1 MDLDSIIFVD
11 NLPKL
16 DLHGFDRETAR
27 VIVLDFIK
35 DNIKMKN
42 EIINI
47 VHGHGSGI
55 LKDTVHDTLRKNR
68 NVIEFK
74 TFYNNDGCT
83 IVKIKI
89 WQMQKNVYNI

>member
-42 EIINI
+42 KIINI

-89 WQMQKNVYNI
+89 

>member
-1 MDLDSIIFVD
+1 MEIENIVFID

-27 VIVLDFIK
+27 VAVCDFIR

-42 EIINI
+42 EFINV
-47 VHGHGSGI
+47 VHGIGSGVV
-55 LKDTVHDTLRKNR
+55 KAAVHDELRRNK
-68 NVIEFK
+68 NVINFK
-74 TFYNNDGCT
+74 TYYYNQGCT

-89 WQMQKNVYNI
+89 

>member
-27 VIVLDFIK
+27 LMVLDFIK

-89 WQMQKNVYNI
+89 

>member
-1 MDLDSIIFVD
+1 MTLDNVIYIEL
-11 NLPKL
+11 LPKL

-27 VIVLDFIK
+27 VLINDFIN
-35 DNIKMKN
+35 DNIKMKK

-47 VHGHGSGI
+47 VHGHGSGV
-55 LKDTVHDTLRKNR
+55 LRKTTHETLRKNK

-83 IVKIKI
+83 IAKIKI
-89 WQMQKNVYNI
+89 

>member
-27 VIVLDFIK
+27 LMVLDFIK

-83 IVKIKI
+83 IVHL
-89 WQMQKNVYNI
+89 NIDN

>member
-89 WQMQKNVYNI
+89 

>member
-1 MDLDSIIFVD
+1 MNLDSIIFVD

-89 WQMQKNVYNI
+89 

>member
-1 MDLDSIIFVD
+1 MELDNIIFVD

-16 DLHGFDRETAR
+16 DLHGFDRDTAR
-27 VIVLDFIK
+27 VMVIDFIK
-35 DNIKMKN
+35 ENIKMKN

-47 VHGHGSGI
+47 VHGHGTGV
-55 LKDTVHDTLRKNR
+55 LKETVHTILRKNR

-83 IVKIKI
+83 IVKIRI
-89 WQMQKNVYNI
+89 

>member
-27 VIVLDFIK
+27 LMVLDFIK

-55 LKDTVHDTLRKNR
+55 LKDTVHNTLRKNR

-89 WQMQKNVYNI
+89 

>member
-1 MDLDSIIFVD
+1 MELNDIIFID
-11 NLPKL
+11 SLPKL
-16 DLHGFDRETAR
+16 DLHGYDQNTAR
-27 VIVLDFIK
+27 VMVTDFIN

-47 VHGHGSGI
+47 VHGHGSGVIKKATYKI
-55 LKDTVHDTLRKNR
+55 LSKNK
-68 NVIEFK
+68 NVIEYK

-89 WQMQKNVYNI
+89 

>member
-1 MDLDSIIFVD
+1 MEIENIVFID

-27 VIVLDFIK
+27 VAVCDFIR

-42 EIINI
+42 EFINI
-47 VHGHGSGI
+47 VHGIGSGVV
-55 LKDTVHDTLRKNR
+55 KTAVHDELRRNK
-68 NVIEFK
+68 NVISFK
-74 TFYNNDGCT
+74 TYYYNQGCT

-89 WQMQKNVYNI
+89 

>member
-27 VIVLDFIK
+27 VMVLDFIK

-47 VHGHGSGI
+47 IHGHGSGI

-89 WQMQKNVYNI
+89 

>member
-27 VIVLDFIK
+27 VMVLDFIK

-68 NVIEFK
+68 NIIEFK

-89 WQMQKNVYNI
+89 

>member
-27 VIVLDFIK
+27 VMVLDFIK
-35 DNIKMKN
+35 DNIKTKN

-89 WQMQKNVYNI
+89 

>member
-83 IVKIKI
+83 IVKLIIK
-89 WQMQKNVYNI
+89 

>member
-47 VHGHGSGI
+47 IHGHGSGI

-89 WQMQKNVYNI
+89 

>member
-27 VIVLDFIK
+27 LMVLDFIK

-42 EIINI
+42 EVINI

-83 IVKIKI
+83 IAKIRI
-89 WQMQKNVYNI
+89 

>member
-27 VIVLDFIK
+27 VMVLDFIK

-47 VHGHGSGI
+47 IHGHGSGI

>member
-1 MDLDSIIFVD
+1 
-11 NLPKL
+11 
-16 DLHGFDRETAR
+16 
-27 VIVLDFIK
+27 
-35 DNIKMKN
+35 MKN

>member
-27 VIVLDFIK
+27 LMVLDFIK

-47 VHGHGSGI
+47 VHGHGSVI

-89 WQMQKNVYNI
+89 